1 MSEAEAR
8 PVIRRSGA
16 MAVRPTRR
24 AGLGER
30 RLVGPDLSAHQ
41 NLVLI
46 DAEEGAEVELHEVP
60 NSESFFV
67 LEGELLVSGRG
78 WQESLGPGDLCYF
91 PPGMEHAVGV
101 VRGPARFLVVF
112 APAGQGRPNG

>member
-1 MSEAEAR
+1 MSEDEAR
-8 PVIRRSGA
+8 PVIRRSGVMQA
-16 MAVRPTRR
+16 RPTRR
-24 AGLGER
+24 TGIDER
-30 RLVGPDLSAHQ
+30 RLVGPELSEHQ

-46 DAEEGAEVELHEVP
+46 DAQEGAEVELHEVS

-67 LEGELLVSGRG
+67 LEGELLVSGNG
-78 WQESLGPGDLCYF
+78 WQEPLGPGDLCYF
-91 PPGMEHAVGV
+91 PPGMEHAVRV